1 MLKRLSLLFLLFNF
15 LVLFIATGSPAAAQI
30 SEDSPAVQVILFY
43 SPTCPHCHQVIT
55 EFLIPL
61 QETYGDQLQI
71 LGVDTSDAT
80 GQTLY
85 KMAVEHYQIPE
96 TRIGVPTLI
105 VGNIILVGSGEIPE
119 RFPGILEDG
128 LLAGGIGWPD
138 IPNLNLIVPDLPPSA
153 DPATAANTET
163 EPVTEDITA
172 ATEVVAPAADTAIS
186 ANTAAAAPTAVPAV
200 AAGQSLEEAS
210 QEISNAGTAPKTASD
225 PPADPLGFV
234 LAWIVLIGMV
244 GVLIYALRQIAAA
257 WSLLASGGYSSHMTW
272 VIPLLALA
280 GLGVAAYLAYVE
292 MNHVEAVCGP
302 VGECNIVQSSS
313 YAVLF
318 GIPIAVWGLL
328 DYLAILALWAGQ
340 RFLSGKTASWSS
352 FGLILLAVFGTLFS
366 IYLTSLELFAIKA
379 VCLWCLS
386 SAVITTLIL
395 VLAAKDLPDKALPVE
410 LAAQSS
416 P

>member
-1 MLKRLSLLFLLFNF
+1 MLKRFSLFFLLFTF
-15 LVLFIATGSPAAAQI
+15 LVLFIATGSPAAAQLN
-30 SEDSPAVQVILFY
+30 EDSPAVQAILFY

-85 KMAVEHYQIPE
+85 KMAVDYYQIPDN
-96 TRIGVPTLI
+96 RIGVPTLI
-105 VGNIILVGSGEIPE
+105 VGNTILVGSGEIPE
-119 RFPGILEDG
+119 QFLGILEDG

-138 IPNLNLIVPDLPPSA
+138 IPNLDLIVPDLPPSA
-153 DPATAANTET
+153 DPAATANTET
-163 EPVTEDITA
+163 EPVTEDIKA
-172 ATEVVAPAADTAIS
+172 ATEAVAPAADAAAS
-186 ANTAAAAPTAVPAV
+186 ANTTTAAPTAVPAA

-210 QEISNAGTAPKTASD
+210 QEISNAGTAPETASD
-225 PPADPLGFV
+225 PPADPMGFV

-244 GVLIYALRQIAAA
+244 GGLMYALRQIVTA
-257 WSLLASGGYSSHMTW
+257 WPLLSSGSYAKHMSRL
-272 VIPLLALA
+272 VPLLALL
-280 GLGVAAYLAYVE
+280 GLGVASYLAYVE
-292 MNHVEAVCGP
+292 MTHVEAICGP

-318 GIPIAVWGLL
+318 GVPIAVWGLL

-352 FGLILLAVFGTLFS
+352 FALILLAVFGTLFS

-379 VCLWCLS
+379 ICLWCLS
-386 SAVITTLIL
+386 SAVITTLLMIL
-395 VLAAKDLPDKALPVE
+395 ATKNIPDKVLPVH
-410 LAAQSS
+410 LAAQ
-416 P
+416 PNP

>member
-1 MLKRLSLLFLLFNF
+1 MLKRFSLFFLLFTF
-15 LVLFIATGSPAAAQI
+15 LVLFIATGSPAAAQLN
-30 SEDSPAVQVILFY
+30 EDSPAVQAILFY

-85 KMAVEHYQIPE
+85 KMAVDYYQIPDN
-96 TRIGVPTLI
+96 RIGVPTLI
-105 VGNIILVGSGEIPE
+105 VGNTILVGSGEIPE
-119 RFPGILEDG
+119 QFLGILEDG

-138 IPNLNLIVPDLPPSA
+138 IPNLDLIVPDLPPSA
-153 DPATAANTET
+153 DPAATANTET
-163 EPVTEDITA
+163 EPVTEDIKA
-172 ATEVVAPAADTAIS
+172 ATEAVAPAADAAAS
-186 ANTAAAAPTAVPAV
+186 ANTTTAAPTAVPAA

-210 QEISNAGTAPKTASD
+210 QEISNAGTAPETASD

-244 GVLIYALRQIAAA
+244 GGLMYALRQIVTA
-257 WSLLASGGYSSHMTW
+257 WPLLSSNSYANHMSRL
-272 VIPLLALA
+272 VPLLALL
-280 GLGVAAYLAYVE
+280 GLGVASYLAYVE
-292 MNHVEAVCGP
+292 MTHVEAICGP

-318 GIPIAVWGLL
+318 GVPIAVWGLL

-340 RFLSGKTASWSS
+340 RFLSVKTASWSS
-352 FGLILLAVFGTLFS
+352 FALILLAVFGTLFS

-379 VCLWCLS
+379 ICLWCLS
-386 SAVITTLIL
+386 SAVITTLIMI
-395 VLAAKDLPDKALPVE
+395 LATKNIPDKVLPVH
-410 LAAQSS
+410 LAAQ
-416 P
+416 PNP